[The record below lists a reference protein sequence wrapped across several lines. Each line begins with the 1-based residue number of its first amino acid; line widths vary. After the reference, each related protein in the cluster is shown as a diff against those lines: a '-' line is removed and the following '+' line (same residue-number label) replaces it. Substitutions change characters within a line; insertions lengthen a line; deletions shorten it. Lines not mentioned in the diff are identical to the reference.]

1 MKKKKLTRK
10 AKKKY
15 NKKHIGHFPGCTK
28 GAPATLGKHYK
39 KGRSK
44 KILSAKQKSS
54 LSKGRKVLSYLR
66 TGRAIAE
73 PKEPILIK
81 EGFIMD
87 GRKKGHR
94 KAAKHHKKMHGFEGH
109 KRGKKVHH
117 KASHYVSGHKDG
129 FDIGAIGLDLAG
141 LLAGA
146 IGLSFV
152 AGLVPIKDAKLKTLV
167 PIGAGILGL
176 SMKKLSANRFINR
189 AALGGLAIGGY
200 SLIKQFV
207 PQIPL
212 MGATD
217 TAEGIG
223 YAIDNLPPEEKAI
236 LGILPHQLE
245 DYSTA
250 GNAPGEMLGTNGP
263 GEMLGEIDMIEGMPG
278 EMLGEYEP
286 VGSEARDFE

>member
-1 MKKKKLTRK
+1 MKKKKLTHK

-15 NKKHIGHFPGCTK
+15 NKKRIGHFPGCTK
-28 GAPATLGKHYK
+28 GAPATMGRHYK

-44 KILSAKQKSS
+44 KILSAKQKKS

-81 EGFIMD
+81 EGFIMA
-87 GRKKGHR
+87 GKKKHH
-94 KAAKHHKKMHGFEGH
+94 KAAKHSAKMHGFEGK
-109 KRGKKVHH
+109 KRQKKVHH
-117 KASHYVSGHKDG
+117 RVSHYVSGHRDG
-129 FDIGAIGLDLAG
+129 FDAGAIGLDLAG

-152 AGLVPIKDAKLKTLV
+152 ASLVPIKDAKLKTLI
-167 PIGAGILGL
+167 PIAAGILGL
-176 SMKKLSANRFINR
+176 SLPKLSKHRFINR

-200 SLIKQFV
+200 TLTKHFI

-223 YAIDNLPPEEKAI
+223 FAIDNLPTEEKAI
-236 LGILPHQLE
+236 LGILPAQIE
-245 DYSTA
+245 DRTA
-250 GNAPGEMLGTNGP
+250 GAQPGEMLGANGP
-263 GEMLGEIDMIEGMPG
+263 GEMLGEIDMLEGSMPG

-286 VGSEARDFE
+286 VGASDSSDFE